1 MTNKLGSANPNRSK
15 SSVTQKLLKQYIENK
30 DRIKVCK
37 NSLNV
42 LEQKEITGL
51 QAKQS
56 FIKLALLKEMY
67 SISAE
72 ELEKLTMTDLFPN
85 IVTTENDYKNIKWKG
100 KEFYLKPAQRK
111 FLKEVM
117 SRWSHTGATRFNY
130 KEIFKSIGSDQQKM
144 AGFFQREVDGFKD
157 FFTSKGNCVYEI
169 NIE

>member
-85 IVTTENDYKNIKWKG
+85 IVTTENDYKNIKWK
-100 KEFYLKPAQRK
+100 
-111 FLKEVM
+111 V
-117 SRWSHTGATRFNY
+117 
-130 KEIFKSIGSDQQKM
+130 
-144 AGFFQREVDGFKD
+144 
-157 FFTSKGNCVYEI
+157 
-169 NIE
+169 